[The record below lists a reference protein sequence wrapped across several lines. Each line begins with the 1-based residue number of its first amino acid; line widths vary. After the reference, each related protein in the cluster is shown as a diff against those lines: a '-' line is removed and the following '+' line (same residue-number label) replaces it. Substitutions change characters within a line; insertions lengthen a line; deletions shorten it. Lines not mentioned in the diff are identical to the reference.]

1 MSGIV
6 FKSVSKSYN
15 NRPAVRDF
23 SLNISR
29 GERIVVLGHS
39 GCGKTT
45 VLRLLAGFIT
55 PDKGIIE
62 IDGQV
67 VAAKGK
73 NVQEPEKRNLGMVF
87 HDLALWPHLTV
98 KGNLEFGLK
107 AQRMPTRQRIQK
119 VVEMLKLVHMETDI
133 DSKPAQLSGGQ
144 QQRVALARAL
154 ILQPK
159 ALLMDEPLCSLD
171 IELSLRLRKEIIKLQ
186 REIGFTLLYVTHDRQ
201 EAFEIGTRIV
211 IMNHGKIEKIGPAN
225 QIREY
230 FKEPPLSR
238 PRTGEAVNG
247 ANSELNKGG
256 YPLDASEYKM

>member
-15 NRPAVRDF
+15 SRPAVRDF
-23 SLNISR
+23 SLTISR

-45 VLRLLAGFIT
+45 LLRLLAGFIT

-67 VAAKGK
+67 AAAEGK
-73 NVQEPEKRNLGMVF
+73 NMQEPEKRNLGMVF
-87 HDLALWPHLTV
+87 QDLALWPHLTV

-107 AQRMPTRQRIQK
+107 ARKIPTPQRIQK
-119 VVEMLKLVHMETDI
+119 VVEMLKLVHMESYI

-159 ALLMDEPLCSLD
+159 ALLMDEPLSSLD
-171 IELSLRLRKEIIKLQ
+171 IELNLRLRKVILKLQ
-186 REIGFTLLYVTHDRQ
+186 KEIGFTLLYVTHDRR

-211 IMNHGKIEKIGPAN
+211 IMTHGKIEKVGPVN
-225 QIREY
+225 RIREH
-230 FKEPPLSR
+230 FKEPLQS
-238 PRTGEAVNG
+238 
-247 ANSELNKGG
+247 
-256 YPLDASEYKM
+256 